1 MAWRS
6 ARLMRPVVLH
16 LSADFPDTIRDRT
29 TPAIRNLLMASQNLD
44 HVVVSL
50 FRKTDPRKT
59 YWVEDQK
66 QDAIRVFAYGY
77 WGLPAGFL
85 HLLSMFLAARQIFQ
99 RLNQAGIKPDVIHAH
114 KWTFEGVMAFFL
126 ARWWKVPYVL
136 SIRGEVE
143 TKIMRFKP
151 LLRPLL
157 RHVLKKAGKVYF
169 VSAWYRPFLTRFA
182 PPIEGTSR
190 LLPNFVRVPGPFV
203 DSAAPSSPHFVCV
216 LDLGMYQRKG
226 FHWLVP
232 AFAAFVKV
240 MPQARLDVIGW
251 SDDKAR
257 LEVEKLVQESGAQ
270 DTINFL
276 GPMSNI
282 EVQKRLPD
290 YTALV
295 LPSVNETFGMAYVEA
310 LYAGLPVLYTKDTG
324 IDGYLDGLEAGY
336 GARQG
341 DVQDIT
347 LGLRFLAAQAGELR
361 MKLAK
366 DQDVI
371 RQRFIAESY
380 VGVYEN
386 DMISLSAVKLS

>member
-6 ARLMRPVVLH
+6 ARLMRPLVLH

-29 TPAIRNLLMASQNLD
+29 TPAIRNLLQVSTNLD

-50 FRKTDPRKT
+50 FRKTDPRQT

-85 HLLSMFLAARQIFQ
+85 HLLSMVLAARQIFQ
-99 RLNQAGIKPDVIHAH
+99 RFNGLGIRPHVIHAH
-114 KWTFEGVMAFFL
+114 KWTFEGLMAFWL
-126 ARWWKVPYVL
+126 GRWWKVPYVL

-151 LLRPLL
+151 VLRPLL
-157 RHVLKKAGKVYF
+157 HHVLKKSSKIYF
-169 VSAWYRPFLTRFA
+169 VSAWYRPFIKRFA
-182 PPIEGTSR
+182 GDGKSR

-203 DSAAPSSPHFVCV
+203 PSLAPSAPHFVCV
-216 LDLGMYQRKG
+216 LDLGMYKRKG

-257 LEVEKLVQESGAQ
+257 LEVEKLVQDCGVQ

-276 GPMSNI
+276 GPMSNS
-282 EVQKRLPD
+282 EVQKRLPA

-310 LYAGLPVLYTKDTG
+310 LYAGLPVLYTKETG

-341 DVQDIT
+341 DVEHIT
-347 LGLRFLAAQAGELR
+347 LGLRFLAAQATELR
-361 MKLAK
+361 ERIAR
-366 DQDVI
+366 DQDII

-380 VGVYEN
+380 TGLYEK
-386 DMISLSAVKLS
+386 DLKSLSFIQIS